1 MSKLRATLPILAILM
16 TAGATGTADAQDC
29 NNAPTQAEMAECAAK
44 AYQEADRK
52 LNDTYGKVTSR
63 LSDLPEVKVSLTK
76 AQRAWISFRDAE
88 CEFSNA
94 QAGGGTLYGTLINQ
108 CLTNMTNQR
117 IEALEGFLQ
126 CEEGD
131 ISCPVPRD

>member
-16 TAGATGTADAQDC
+16 TAGATGAANAQDC
-29 NNAPTQAEMAECAAK
+29 NDAPIQAEMTECAAK
-44 AYQEADRK
+44 AYEESDRK

-63 LSDLPEVKVSLTK
+63 LSDLPEVKASLTK

-88 CEFSNA
+88 CEFANA
-94 QAGGGTLYGTLINQ
+94 QAGGGTLYATLINQ
-108 CLTNMTNQR
+108 CLTEMTNQR
-117 IEALEGFLQ
+117 IGSLENFLQ